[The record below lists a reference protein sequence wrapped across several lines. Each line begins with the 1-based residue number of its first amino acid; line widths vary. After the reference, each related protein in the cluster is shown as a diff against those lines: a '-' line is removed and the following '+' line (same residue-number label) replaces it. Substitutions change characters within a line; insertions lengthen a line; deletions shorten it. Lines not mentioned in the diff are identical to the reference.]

1 MCCFDQSQTYL
12 QFLFTR
18 YPTQL
23 VEILVDGRNF
33 CHPFSILLNHVIS
46 KIKPILLSAQI
57 IDICSMYLLCILLS
71 GTWQLLCENNQHRL
85 LVKYCIHILNYRV
98 TFISCQPQYRTVG
111 TGGIGFPPIQA
122 NPIINRGR
130 LRLPHYPPVDLH
142 LIFKNQVLFLIIK
155 FDFQPANINFEI
167 DFGRQHRQ

>member
-46 KIKPILLSAQI
+46 KTNFTKC
-57 IDICSMYLLCILLS
+57 IDICSMYLICILLS
-71 GTWQLLCENNQHRL
+71 GTWQLRCENNWYRL
-85 LVKYCIHILNYRV
+85 LVKYFVYLPILNYRV

-142 LIFKNQVLFLIIK
+142 LIFKNLVLFLIIK